1 MINYDGVKSPECLP
15 STGTVSKQLS
25 RPSCTWFLLKAGGL
39 TKKNLPLVGIQLDSC
54 LMSPI
59 ISMNGCSQAYIFRTL
74 SRISLTFVFF
84 FLSLLRFQTRFVPW
98 SHWGS
103 HWQGS
108 PLCPFAPSAVS
119 GIGPWCTKPC
129 GENHILQEPRVFIA
143 DNAYFTTPWLTHV
156 SIRQGK
162 FCNDNVSGCR

>member
-1 MINYDGVKSPECLP
+1 MIDYDCVRSPECLP

-25 RPSCTWFLLKAGGL
+25 RPSCTWFLLKEGGS
-39 TKKNLPLVGIQLDSC
+39 TMENLLLVGIQSESC

-59 ISMNGCSQAYIFRTL
+59 IFMNGCSQAYIFSTL
-74 SRISLTFVFF
+74 SRTSLTFVFF
-84 FLSLLRFQTRFVPW
+84 FLSLWRFQTRFVPW

-129 GENHILQEPRVFIA
+129 GENHILPEPRTFIA
-143 DNAYFTTPWLTHV
+143 DNAYFTTPWHTFQSSKAGFV
-156 SIRQGK
+156 RIM
-162 FCNDNVSGCR
+162 F